1 MALVLKESDW
11 HGTLK
16 DASAQHYKLI
26 IIVGSAGTGKTAML
40 HDVIKDYNVST
51 INMGEE
57 LSRALMAT
65 PLGLRPIK
73 AEDTAEKLIL
83 DAPTAQ
89 VAIDNIEILFEP
101 PMELNPL
108 AFLKRLSQSKTIIV
122 TWTGNYSNNTLTYG
136 TLDHPASQEFP
147 LTAQDT
153 FHIIDTTDFS

>member
-11 HGTLK
+11 QGTLK
-16 DASAQHYKLI
+16 EASAQHYKLI
-26 IIVGSAGTGKTAML
+26 IIVGLPGAGKTAIL
-40 HDVIKDYNVST
+40 QDIIKDYDVST

-83 DAPTAQ
+83 DAPTHQ
-89 VAIDNIEILFEP
+89 IAIDNIEILFES

-108 AFLKRLSQSKTIIV
+108 SFIKRISQSKTIIV

-136 TLDHPASQEFP
+136 TPDHPASQEFP